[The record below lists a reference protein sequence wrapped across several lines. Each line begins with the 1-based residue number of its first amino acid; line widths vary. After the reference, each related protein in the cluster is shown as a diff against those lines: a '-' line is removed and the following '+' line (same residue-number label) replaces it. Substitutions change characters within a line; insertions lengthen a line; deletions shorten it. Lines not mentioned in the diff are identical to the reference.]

1 MAQKGFKKPSQ
12 LREKLGGIRPHGLTY
27 GGNGTSQMRGLVM
40 RLAKISDEELFQELA
55 DVFRRKGYDGASYSD
70 LMRASGLVKGSLYHR
85 FPGGKADMVDAIL
98 GHADRH
104 FADYVLKP
112 AFEKGKPQ
120 DRAKKVARR
129 LREFYDSGKRSC
141 LLDTLTLGDGGSTR
155 AHARRS
161 IKAWIEAFARLGRDG
176 GLSAPIAR
184 RRAQEAVAAIEGGL
198 VVSRVLGDTR
208 PFLRSL
214 ANLPTQLTNPNA

>member
-1 MAQKGFKKPSQ
+1 
-12 LREKLGGIRPHGLTY
+12 
-27 GGNGTSQMRGLVM
+27 MRQ
-40 RLAKISDEELFQELA
+40 AKVTDEELFQELA

-70 LMRASGLVKGSLYHR
+70 LMKASGLVKGSLYHR

-98 GHADRH
+98 GDVDRH

-112 AFEKGKPQ
+112 AFEEGRPQ
-120 DRAKKVARR
+120 DRARKIARR
-129 LREFYDSGKRSC
+129 LREFYDSGKRWC
-141 LLDTLTLGDGGSTR
+141 LLDTLTLGEGASTR

-161 IKAWIEAFARLGRDG
+161 MEAWIDAFVRLGRDG
-176 GLSAPIAR
+176 GLSPAVAR

-208 PFLRSL
+208 PFLGSL
-214 ANLPTQLTNPNA
+214 ADLPRQLTNPDA